1 MRAAGKK
8 FSEKAQKSP
17 RARKSNRRTP
27 AERYART
34 PKKGS
39 SSAHK
44 QRPRPKKVSKKPSR
58 VHYICPCAR
67 KKVYILQNFGYTL
80 GMKTNL
86 IFVSGTMGA
95 GKTATCRALRL
106 LLPNNVFLDGDD
118 CWNMH
123 PFTVNDATK
132 RMVLGNIAALLNNFL
147 ASGQFENILL
157 CWVMH
162 ERAIVDEILGRLHGD
177 FDFSLFTLTC
187 EEGELRRRLQ
197 KDIATGLRDEGI
209 IARSLERATH
219 YKNMGAAVIDTTRLT
234 PEETAQAIANALQ
247 KQNS

>member
-1 MRAAGKK
+1 MTLSPPTNAKKASSTRIKTPVRA
-8 FSEKAQKSP
+8 Q
-17 RARKSNRRTP
+17 
-27 AERYART
+27 
-34 PKKGS
+34 
-39 SSAHK
+39 
-44 QRPRPKKVSKKPSR
+44 
-58 VHYICPCAR
+58 
-67 KKVYILQNFGYTL
+67 KVYILQNFGYTL

-86 IFVSGTMGA
+86 IFVNGTMGA
-95 GKTATCRALRL
+95 GKTAACRALRL

-132 RMVLGNIAALLNNFL
+132 RMVLDNIAALLNNFL
-147 ASGQFENILL
+147 ASGQFENILF

-162 ERAIVDEILGRLHGD
+162 ERAIVDELLGRLRGD

-197 KDIATGLRDEGI
+197 KDIAAGLRDEGI
-209 IARSLERATH
+209 VARSLERATH

-234 PEETAQAIANALQ
+234 PEETAHAVADILR
-247 KQNS
+247 KKSS

>member
-1 MRAAGKK
+1 MTLSPPTNAKK
-8 FSEKAQKSP
+8 ASSTRIKTPVRAQK
-17 RARKSNRRTP
+17 
-27 AERYART
+27 
-34 PKKGS
+34 
-39 SSAHK
+39 
-44 QRPRPKKVSKKPSR
+44 
-58 VHYICPCAR
+58 I
-67 KKVYILQNFGYTL
+67 YILQNFGYTL

-86 IFVSGTMGA
+86 IFVNGTMGA
-95 GKTATCRALRL
+95 GKTAACRALRL

-147 ASGQFENILL
+147 ASGQFENILF

-197 KDIATGLRDEGI
+197 RDIAAGLRDEGI
-209 IARSLERATH
+209 VARSLERAAH

-234 PEETAQAIANALQ
+234 PEATAHAVADILR
-247 KQNS
+247 KKSS